1 MSKTKTGAKNA
12 KELQERLEA
21 REAEVVALRADLVHA
36 RRRLREMRDKYEE
49 LNRDFF
55 GYGHGCFEPRIAYL
69 DIAAMPELGVTLPS
83 FLLNATRLLGAPG
96 TRFDGE
102 VFTRLRLVTPP
113 ARVLWPEVRNFMLR
127 SIARLLDMAVGEEGG
142 DGGR

>member
-1 MSKTKTGAKNA
+1 MSKTKTGGKNA

-21 REAEVVALRADLVHA
+21 REAEVVALRADLDYA
-36 RRRLREMRDKYEE
+36 RRRLQEMRDKYEE

-55 GYGHGCFEPRIAYL
+55 GYGHGGFEPRIAYL

-83 FLLNATRLLGAPG
+83 FLLNATRLRGAPG
-96 TRFDGE
+96 MRFDGE
-102 VFTRLRLVTPP
+102 VFTRLRLVTPDAWVWGP
-113 ARVLWPEVRNFMLR
+113 LVRDFMLR
-127 SIARLLDMAVGEEGG
+127 SIARLLDEAVGEKGC